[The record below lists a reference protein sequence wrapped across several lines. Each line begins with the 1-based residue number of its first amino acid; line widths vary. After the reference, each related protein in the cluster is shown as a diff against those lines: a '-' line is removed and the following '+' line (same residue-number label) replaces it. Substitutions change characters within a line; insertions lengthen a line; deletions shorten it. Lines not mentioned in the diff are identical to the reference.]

1 METPRWTN
9 NFGKYL
15 TAVGNEN
22 AGLAWGFAHI
32 SSLKDEDHDEII
44 RIITTDNNQ

>member
-15 TAVGNEN
+15 NALGNEN

-32 SSLKDEDHDEII
+32 SSLTDEDHNEII
-44 RIITTDNNQ
+44 RILTTDNNQ